1 MYNDFDVEK
10 VEHQQ
15 KWRTNHVS
23 SLQNPS
29 WLFDVEDELLPN
41 YIVIIWKASI

>member
-1 MYNDFDVEK
+1 MYNDFDVGK

-29 WLFDVEDELLPN
+29 WLFDIEDEILLNIRIPIN
-41 YIVIIWKASI
+41 IL